1 MTAYDDENVGKEDHI
16 YTTVHHLT
24 TMKVGK
30 EVFKKRT
37 SISVTGPSNMI
48 LYILNDVG

>member
-24 TMKVGK
+24 TMKVGM
-30 EVFKKRT
+30 EVFKKCT

-48 LYILNDVG
+48 LYLYSE